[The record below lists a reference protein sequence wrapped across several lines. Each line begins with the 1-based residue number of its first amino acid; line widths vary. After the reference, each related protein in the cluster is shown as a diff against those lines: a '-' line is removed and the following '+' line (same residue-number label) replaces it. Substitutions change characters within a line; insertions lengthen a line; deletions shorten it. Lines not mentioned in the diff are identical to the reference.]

1 MANRTISGDPL
12 AALAAH
18 LSAHRLTV
26 ELTSRGLRVAN
37 PDAPGCCAEVG
48 RASDLITC
56 RARPEDFGAAWFW
69 TSWGEPIA
77 RADRLTD
84 AAVFVRGYLA
94 GAGR

>member
-37 PDAPGCCAEVG
+37 PDVPGCCAET
-48 RASDLITC
+48 RSDLITC
-56 RARPEDFGAAWFW
+56 RARPEDFGNAWFW

-77 RADRLTD
+77 RADRVTD
-84 AAVFVRGYLA
+84 AAVVIRGYLA

>member
-18 LSAHRLTV
+18 QV
-26 ELTSRGLRVAN
+26 K
-37 PDAPGCCAEVG
+37 
-48 RASDLITC
+48 RASDLVTC
-56 RARPEDFGAAWFW
+56 RARSEDFGNAWFW

-77 RADRLTD
+77 RADRVTD
-84 AAVFVRGYLA
+84 AAVVIRGYLA